1 MVEQSS
7 TNKTNL
13 PPGDILEVPKTG
25 AGEGVTPAARR
36 SLPVWVMILSFA
48 VLAGFLVILALGL
61 KRAQQG
67 PITVGQAVP
76 PIALTLFDG
85 SQVSTA
91 DYSGK
96 VIVLNFWASW
106 CKPCESEAAE
116 LEQAWRQY
124 QPGGDVIF
132 LGVDYV
138 DTEPEALEYLRKF
151 DVTYPNGP
159 DLRTKISQTFRIR
172 GVPETYII
180 DRSGQLSH
188 IQIGPFVSL
197 DEIIGKIDPLVD

>member
-1 MVEQSS
+1 MVEQSR
-7 TNKTNL
+7 TNKANL
-13 PPGDILEVPKTG
+13 PPADILEVPKPG
-25 AGEGVTPAARR
+25 SGEGVSPAARR
-36 SLPVWVMILSFA
+36 SLPVWVMIVSFA

-61 KRAQQG
+61 KRTQQG
-67 PITVGQAVP
+67 PITVGQTVP

-124 QPGGDVIF
+124 QPGGNVIF

-188 IQIGPFVSL
+188 IQIGPFNSL
-197 DEIIGKIDPLVD
+197 DDILGKIDPLVD